1 MKRKELIMLG
11 SVAVVAAFFAYI
23 LAGILFGSPKKN
35 AVLVPAVTPI
45 SSNLPITNNDA
56 TYKSIFNSQAIDPTQ
71 LIRVGGQTN
80 PQPFTG
86 QQ

>member
-1 MKRKELIMLG
+1 MKRKDLVMIG

-23 LAGILFGSPKKN
+23 LAGVLFGSAKKKPT
-35 AVLVPAVTPI
+35 LVPVAPPI
-45 SSNLPITNNDA
+45 SQNFPLVNNSD
-56 TYKSIFNSQAIDPTQ
+56 TYKTIFNKQAIDPTQ
-71 LIRVGGQTN
+71 LIGVGGQTN

>member
-1 MKRKELIMLG
+1 MKRKDLVMIAT
-11 SVAVVAAFFAYI
+11 VAVVAAFFAYI
-23 LAGILFGSPKKN
+23 LAGVLFGSTKKKPT
-35 AVLVPAVTPI
+35 LVPVAVPI
-45 SSNLPITNNDA
+45 SQDLPLVNSSEA
-56 TYKSIFNSQAIDPTQ
+56 YKGIFNPQAIDPTQ